1 MTIMVTGG
9 SGIVGRPLINHLL
22 ARGHEVIGLCRNPE
36 NVNTA
41 HLRWIKGDVSS
52 PRLGLSNSEWQ
63 QLCEEVNSIFHL
75 AARTDFKG
83 KSLHDYSPTNIDG
96 VRHIKELALAGN
108 AWLHHVSTA
117 FVCGDW
123 SGEFRED
130 QLKESQSFHNYYE
143 ESKYRGECI
152 LREEPTPQY
161 TIYRPS
167 IILERKPTAASSS
180 VFGPFVFLD
189 GVFRLC
195 LGSIK
200 NNNTLETIRVE
211 GNPNAH
217 LPFVFDDEVSL
228 ALADLAENS
237 AVHGKIF
244 NLVSAAPLVNNTLAE
259 VFNQAFSREAV
270 VWVDAASVK
279 EHPLNRAEK
288 ILSRKTKMYAPYLNL
303 CTTFARKNLEDAL
316 GKEVLPAINEGDLLA
331 AFSVFLSTKKELDKV
346 VSHDEAFHLEHYFS
360 NFLEKHT
367 GKPLIKN
374 LASLSACLHVKIKGY
389 NTWTITIE
397 NGILTKVEK
406 GSFGNFGYTTDGKTF
421 LQVASGKMS
430 PQQGFFQGAIQLV
443 TNPKEALR
451 TATALEEFFRE
462 YPYHF
467 QPLLPSK

>member
-1 MTIMVTGG
+1 MIILVTGG

-36 NVNTA
+36 SNNTP
-41 HLRWIKGDVSS
+41 HLRWIKGDVGT
-52 PRLGLSNSEWQ
+52 PGLGISDSAWQ
-63 QLCEEVNSIFHL
+63 QLCEEVESIFHL

-83 KSLHDYSPTNIDG
+83 KSLNDYSSTNIDG

-123 SGEFRED
+123 DGEFRED
-130 QLKESQSFHNYYE
+130 QLKENQHFHNYYE
-143 ESKYRGECI
+143 ESKYRGECV
-152 LREEPTPQY
+152 LREEPTPQH

-167 IILERKPTAASSS
+167 IILERQPTAASSS

-200 NNNTLETIRVE
+200 KNTALETIRVE
-211 GNPNAH
+211 GNPKAH
-217 LPFVFDDEVSL
+217 LPFVFDDDVGL

-237 AVHGKIF
+237 AIHGKTY
-244 NLVSAAPLVNNTLAE
+244 NLVSAVPLVNNTLAE
-259 VFNQAFSREAV
+259 VFNQAFSRKAV
-270 VWVDAASVK
+270 VWVDTASIK
-279 EHPLNRAEK
+279 NNPLNRAEK

-303 CTTFARKNLEDAL
+303 RTTFSRKNLESAL
-316 GKEVLPAINEGDLLA
+316 GEEVLPAINENDLLA
-331 AFSVFLSTKKELDKV
+331 AFSIFLSTKKELEKV

-360 NFLEKHT
+360 HFLKQHT
-367 GKPLIKN
+367 GKPLIRN
-374 LASLSACLHVKIKGY
+374 LSSLSACLHVKIKGY
-389 NTWTITIE
+389 NTWTISIE

-406 GSFGNFGYTTDGKTF
+406 GSLGNFGYTTDGKTF

-443 TNPKEALR
+443 ANPKEALR

-467 QPLLPSK
+467 QPLLSSK